1 VAAATAECS
10 LWVQLTCAP
19 SRTRVEMGQKSMG
32 SYSRRRF
39 SSRLI
44 FFLKFFTFM
53 MCAPARVEGE
63 FRVR

>member
-1 VAAATAECS
+1 
-10 LWVQLTCAP
+10 
-19 SRTRVEMGQKSMG
+19 MG

-44 FFLKFFTFM
+44 FFLKFFTFT
-53 MCAPARVEGE
+53 MCAPVRDEGE